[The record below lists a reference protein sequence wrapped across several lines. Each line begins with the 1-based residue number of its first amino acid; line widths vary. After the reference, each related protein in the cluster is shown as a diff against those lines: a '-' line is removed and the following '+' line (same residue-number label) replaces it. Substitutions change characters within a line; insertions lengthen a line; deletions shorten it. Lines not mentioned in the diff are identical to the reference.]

1 MQVLERGVT
10 LLCAPGGVL
19 RQVCV
24 VLLSLLLGA
33 ALPAQAQVS
42 IPGTRVVFPAERA
55 EVVVPVK
62 NRGETPVLVQA
73 WVADGDADQ
82 PPEESKAPF
91 VLAPPMIRL
100 DAGRDAFVRVRQV
113 SAAAPSDRREHLYW
127 LNILAIPP
135 RAKSG
140 ENNLELAVR
149 SRYKVL
155 FRPAALP
162 PPPVDRME
170 GVTVSKRNDG
180 GNAFLVFTNRTAY
193 HLNLG
198 RVAIVQGDAEIE
210 LDNPFAPPFG
220 EAVIALPP
228 TTAGSTME
236 VRFSWLDDEG
246 RLHPVTWRPGA
257 GLQQ

>member
-1 MQVLERGVT
+1 MQILERGVA

-24 VLLSLLLGA
+24 VLLSLLLVA

-42 IPGTRVVFPAERA
+42 IPGTRVVFPAEKA
-55 EVVVPVK
+55 EVVVPVT

-82 PPEESKAPF
+82 PPEQSKAPF
-91 VLAPPMIRL
+91 VLAPPMVRL
-100 DAGRDAFVRVRQV
+100 DAGQDAFVRVRQI
-113 SAAAPSDRREHLYW
+113 SAAAPTDRREHLYW

-135 RAKSG
+135 RAKGG

-170 GVTVSKRNDG
+170 GVTVSRRNDG
-180 GNAFLVFTNRTAY
+180 GNAFLVFTNSTAY

-198 RVAIVQGDAEIE
+198 RVAIVQGDAETE

-220 EAVIALPP
+220 EGVIALPS
-228 TTAGSTME
+228 TATGSAME
-236 VRFSWLDDEG
+236 VRFSWLDDDG
-246 RLHPVTWRPGA
+246 RLHPVTRQLGVST
-257 GLQQ
+257 QY